1 MFKMHVMV
9 LKILGLA
16 ISMHT
21 LAFPQDFPQLI
32 FQLSGLFLPGL
43 L

>member
-9 LKILGLA
+9 LGLA